1 MRNLRFS
8 GAMNGW
14 DVGSWEMSRN
24 GAVTTDWTYTISV
37 LEGETI
43 EYKYVK
49 GGSWAQEALMNYS
62 NPKAAN
68 QSKYGCTTGEGGN
81 EKVIVVNQ
89 GDGKM
94 LVENEVR
101 SRLKVSYAILFFVW
115 LFLAVYRYV
124 GYEGGIII
132 GGNDAPTYIDYFQTC
147 LAGKGNNIYFVRTE
161 PLFQIMTK
169 AVRTITSNYHV
180 YFALIY
186 GLIIFSY
193 LRFIDEFDLLQ
204 SSKTPL
210 FMLVFPFIQSFCAI
224 RTHITIALIL
234 LAIVALK
241 NRRNILMW
249 GLLIASVFIQRASL
263 IYAIFPIFYFY
274 YKKNKMTVKKA
285 IAFVIIGCA
294 VGYIGKKVI
303 IGGSIGYLTGGVY
316 ANYASASSSAGY
328 LFDYIKLI
336 VEQVIIDGYMI
347 LSYKKVNGQLQ
358 EMEKLEKEKLRMLQM
373 MCYFDFML
381 IPICYILGIWRGAS
395 YFFLPRL
402 LILGYIISDFSM
414 KISKNSRK
422 VYYMIVKVVMPIW
435 LVLRLFTVYDVSGL
449 MPYYLDF
456 RL

>member
-1 MRNLRFS
+1 MGVLNSSRKAMKGFIEKSYSMGQLHGEMKKINDPRRQNLIETVHLTKAEENKIDTLFVSTYGKKIKYDWHRLYQSFTGKFDENYFPEYLFS
-8 GAMNGW
+8 
-14 DVGSWEMSRN
+14 
-24 GAVTTDWTYTISV
+24 SV
-37 LEGETI
+37 LEP
-43 EYKYVK
+43 K
-49 GGSWAQEALMNYS
+49 MN
-62 NPKAAN
+62 PM
-68 QSKYGCTTGEGGN
+68 
-81 EKVIVVNQ
+81 
-89 GDGKM
+89 D
-94 LVENEVR
+94 
-101 SRLKVSYAILFFVW
+101 
-115 LFLAVYRYV
+115 YRYV
-124 GYEGGIII
+124 LDDKLLLPLFCVVVEH
-132 GGNDAPTYIDYFQTC
+132 
-147 LAGKGNNIYFVRTE
+147 VRT
-161 PLFQIMTK
+161 P
-169 AVRTITSNYHV
+169 RTYYSVCDGICFDEEKNIV
-180 YFALIY
+180 D
-186 GLIIFSY
+186 

-204 SSKTPL
+204 SNKTPL

-249 GLLIASVFIQRASL
+249 GLLIASFFIQRASL

-274 YKKNKMTVKKA
+274 YKKNKMTMKKA
-285 IAFVIIGCA
+285 TAFIIIGCA

-358 EMEKLEKEKLRMLQM
+358 EMEELEKEKLRMLQM
-373 MCYFDFML
+373 MCYFDLML

-402 LILGYIISDFSM
+402 LILGYIITDFSR

-422 VYYMIVKVVMPIW
+422 AYYMIVKVAMPIW

>member
-1 MRNLRFS
+1 MRPKKIVYPVSDKVKIVQFTDEGKLATIKRIKKLHRVMKESAAEVVIPFLPIISLYTLIANIGLR
-8 GAMNGW
+8 
-14 DVGSWEMSRN
+14 
-24 GAVTTDWTYTISV
+24 
-37 LEGETI
+37 
-43 EYKYVK
+43 K
-49 GGSWAQEALMNYS
+49 
-62 NPKAAN
+62 
-68 QSKYGCTTGEGGN
+68 
-81 EKVIVVNQ
+81 KVIMSERADPRAQFNNLPWKDKI
-89 GDGKM
+89 GNFFMRKCGLYSLAD
-94 LVENEVR
+94 
-101 SRLKVSYAILFFVW
+101 AILFFVW

>member
-1 MRNLRFS
+1 MGVLNSSRKAMKGFIEKSYSMGQLHGEMKKINDPRRQNLIETVHLTKAEENKIDTLFVSTYGKKIKYDWHRLYQSFTGKFDENYFPEYLFS
-8 GAMNGW
+8 
-14 DVGSWEMSRN
+14 
-24 GAVTTDWTYTISV
+24 SV
-37 LEGETI
+37 LEP
-43 EYKYVK
+43 K
-49 GGSWAQEALMNYS
+49 MN
-62 NPKAAN
+62 PM
-68 QSKYGCTTGEGGN
+68 
-81 EKVIVVNQ
+81 
-89 GDGKM
+89 D
-94 LVENEVR
+94 
-101 SRLKVSYAILFFVW
+101 
-115 LFLAVYRYV
+115 YRYV
-124 GYEGGIII
+124 LDDKLLLPLFCVVVEH
-132 GGNDAPTYIDYFQTC
+132 
-147 LAGKGNNIYFVRTE
+147 VRT
-161 PLFQIMTK
+161 P
-169 AVRTITSNYHV
+169 RTYYSVCDGICFDEEKNIV
-180 YFALIY
+180 D
-186 GLIIFSY
+186 

-204 SSKTPL
+204 SNKTPL

-274 YKKNKMTVKKA
+274 YKKNKMTMKKA
-285 IAFVIIGCA
+285 TAFIIIGCA

-358 EMEKLEKEKLRMLQM
+358 EMEELEKEKLRMLQM
-373 MCYFDFML
+373 MCYFDLML

-402 LILGYIISDFSM
+402 LILGYIITDFSR

-422 VYYMIVKVVMPIW
+422 AYYMIVKVAMPIW

>member
-1 MRNLRFS
+1 MWDIKSVILYLVMASIGYFCISEERRS
-8 GAMNGW
+8 IQNG
-14 DVGSWEMSRN
+14 
-24 GAVTTDWTYTISV
+24 
-37 LEGETI
+37 
-43 EYKYVK
+43 
-49 GGSWAQEALMNYS
+49 
-62 NPKAAN
+62 
-68 QSKYGCTTGEGGN
+68 
-81 EKVIVVNQ
+81 
-89 GDGKM
+89 
-94 LVENEVR
+94 VR
-101 SRLKVSYAILFFVW
+101 RRLKVSYAILFFVW

-124 GYEGGIII
+124 GYESGIII

-204 SSKTPL
+204 SNKTPL

-274 YKKNKMTVKKA
+274 YKKNKMTMKKA
-285 IAFVIIGCA
+285 TAFIIIGCA

-347 LSYKKVNGQLQ
+347 LSYKKVN
-358 EMEKLEKEKLRMLQM
+358 
-373 MCYFDFML
+373 
-381 IPICYILGIWRGAS
+381 S
-395 YFFLPRL
+395 
-402 LILGYIISDFSM
+402 
-414 KISKNSRK
+414 
-422 VYYMIVKVVMPIW
+422 
-435 LVLRLFTVYDVSGL
+435 
-449 MPYYLDF
+449 
-456 RL
+456 

>member
-1 MRNLRFS
+1 MMALI
-8 GAMNGW
+8 G
-14 DVGSWEMSRN
+14 
-24 GAVTTDWTYTISV
+24 YLCIS
-37 LEGETI
+37 EGRKSI
-43 EYKYVK
+43 QK
-49 GGSWAQEALMNYS
+49 GIRG
-62 NPKAAN
+62 
-68 QSKYGCTTGEGGN
+68 
-81 EKVIVVNQ
+81 
-89 GDGKM
+89 
-94 LVENEVR
+94 
-101 SRLKVSYAILFFVW
+101 RLKVSYTILFLIW

-132 GGNDAPTYIDYFQTC
+132 GGNDAPTYIDYFQMC

-169 AVRTITSNYHV
+169 MVRSITANYHV

-193 LRFIDEFDLLQ
+193 LRFIDEFDFLQ
-204 SSKTPL
+204 SNKAPL

-241 NRRNILMW
+241 NKKNIVMW
-249 GLLIASVFIQRASL
+249 ALLIASAFIQRASL

-274 YKKNKMTVKKA
+274 YKKNKMTMKKA
-285 IAFVIIGCA
+285 TAFVIIGCA
-294 VGYIGKKVI
+294 IGYIGKKVI

-358 EMEKLEKEKLRMLQM
+358 EMGKIEKEKLQMLQM
-373 MCYFDFML
+373 MCYFDLML
-381 IPICYILGIWRGAS
+381 IPICYIWGIWRGAS

-402 LILGYIISDFSM
+402 LILGYIITCFSR

-422 VYYMIVKVVMPIW
+422 VYYIIVKLVMPIW